1 MLNLE
6 LSMRKRKIKPVDG
19 DVASVSERTNFRMKF
34 DRSGT
39 ENIQKQYIKKLIR
52 VGARVAKGSRL

>member
-6 LSMRKRKIKPVDG
+6 LSMRKRKIKPVDS
-19 DVASVSERTNFRMKF
+19 DVASVSKRTNFRMKF

>member
-1 MLNLE
+1 
-6 LSMRKRKIKPVDG
+6 MRKRKIKPVDS

>member
-1 MLNLE
+1 
-6 LSMRKRKIKPVDG
+6 MRKRKIKPVDS
-19 DVASVSERTNFRMKF
+19 DVASVSKRTNFRMKF